1 MTGGHRAPTFPGS
14 TLDAAARRGF
24 QPQLASCSYDGGELE
39 QGGGGE
45 AGPQNGFY
53 PLFKEHKTILA
64 LGEGLRRKEFSG
76 SSEAWWGI
84 LLAPYRRRK
93 LSLHFFEN
101 FCSGHCLL
109 LQLGIW
115 SR

>member
-1 MTGGHRAPTFPGS
+1 V
-14 TLDAAARRGF
+14 
-24 QPQLASCSYDGGELE
+24 
-39 QGGGGE
+39 
-45 AGPQNGFY
+45 
-53 PLFKEHKTILA
+53 FKEHKTIPT
-64 LGEGLRRKEFSG
+64 LGEGLRRKEFGG

-84 LLAPYRRRK
+84 LLAPYRRK